1 MNVHDDFPLSPACW
15 ADDSV
20 AFYKALL
27 KAEDFLAALPPKARG
42 NNPDRLLHKVAC
54 DLYASRDQSG
64 SLMRAASGADEARAA
79 VWVSKVRTLAQW
91 LCAAT
96 QVPAFTGLSKAD
108 LQVISKLS
116 ADVSKLHVLD
126 DVLLDRGIILVHE
139 RAIPGA
145 KVDGVVFKL
154 KGGNPVIGMSLRYPR
169 LDHYWFTLM
178 HELSHVVL
186 HIDML
191 DSPIVDDLDGDS
203 HELFEKQAN
212 KLSADSMIP
221 SHLWRTFPA
230 KASLDETDIKS
241 FAADVGIA
249 PQIAAGR
256 LRREMNRHDVF
267 TPLMNSVNVRE
278 MLFGQD

>member
-1 MNVHDDFPLSPACW
+1 MNEHDDFPLSPACW
-15 ADDSV
+15 ADSA
-20 AFYKALL
+20 AFYAAFL
-27 KAEDFLAALPPKARG
+27 KAEDFLATLPPKVRG
-42 NNPDRLLHKVAC
+42 DNPDRLLHKVAC
-54 DLYASRDQSG
+54 DLYASREQPG

-91 LCAAT
+91 LCAST
-96 QVPAFTGLSKAD
+96 QVPAFTGLSKPD
-108 LQVISKLS
+108 LQVISKMS
-116 ADVSKLHVLD
+116 ADVTKLHVLE
-126 DVLLDRGIILVHE
+126 DVLLERGIILVHE

-186 HIDML
+186 HNDLL

-203 HELFEKQAN
+203 QDLVEKQAN
-212 KLSADSMIP
+212 KLAADSMIP
-221 SHLWRTFPA
+221 SHLWRTCAA
-230 KASLDETDIKS
+230 KASFKEADIKR
-241 FAADVGIA
+241 FAAEVGIA

-256 LRREMNRHDVF
+256 LRREMGRHDVL
-267 TPLMNSVNVRE
+267 TPLVNSVNVRE
-278 MLFGQD
+278 MLFGND